1 MADWNYDDFD
11 AATAG
16 RDEGVRAQGGQGRPV
31 TARMQ
36 SWLNGA
42 GALTSVAL
50 ILGLGVW
57 GYRLA
62 VRDVSGIPVIR
73 ALEGPARVAS
83 DDPGGELALHQ
94 GLAVNEIA
102 AEGTAAPPAGTLT
115 LAPRAATLSDDDQPM
130 GEAPTDAGGEGFAE
144 AAPGQVTVPTDPD
157 ALPPVPEAA
166 AIRPDEPLPD
176 GPVERMTDGDGLA
189 EPLPSTAIASDI
201 PGVSASPRPAQR
213 PGSLRMATA
222 AEPTDADFD
231 PLAEAAAAAVAA
243 ALAPQETIEL
253 SAGDLIE
260 GMQLVQIGAF
270 PDEAQARLG
279 WERAAARYGALMS
292 GKRRV
297 VESAESGGE
306 VFYRLRVE
314 GFTDAEDA
322 RRFCATLRADNAE
335 CVPAVVR

>member
-1 MADWNYDDFD
+1 
-11 AATAG
+11 
-16 RDEGVRAQGGQGRPV
+16 
-31 TARMQ
+31 MQ
-36 SWLNGA
+36 TWLNGA

-50 ILGLGVW
+50 IFGLGVW
-57 GYRLA
+57 GYKLA

-73 ALEGPARVAS
+73 ALEGPSRVAPE
-83 DDPGGELALHQ
+83 DPGGELALHQ

-102 AEGTAAPPAGTLT
+102 AEGTAAPAAGTLT
-115 LAPRAATLSDDDQPM
+115 LAPRAATLGDDDQPM
-130 GEAPTDAGGEGFAE
+130 GEAWTGAGGEDIAG
-144 AAPGQVTVPTDPD
+144 AAPGQVTVPTDPE
-157 ALPPVPEAA
+157 ARQPVPEAA

-189 EPLPSTAIASDI
+189 QSLPATAIAADI
-201 PGVSASPRPAQR
+201 PGVAASPRPAGR
-213 PGSLRMATA
+213 PGTLRVATA
-222 AEPTDADFD
+222 AGTADGDVD

-253 SAGDLIE
+253 GSADLVE

-270 PDEAQARLG
+270 ADEAQARLG
-279 WERAAARYGALMS
+279 WERAAVRYGALMS

-297 VESAESGGE
+297 VEAAESGGE
-306 VFYRLRVE
+306 TFYRLRVE
-314 GFTDAEDA
+314 GFADAEDA